1 MIKFA
6 HRGASGYA
14 PENTLGSIKKAVMMG
29 AKAFEI
35 DVQLTRDNEV
45 VVYHDYSLGRVFAGE
60 GNIKDN
66 YLKEL
71 RFLPIKNNFS
81 EEFSSEV
88 FPVLKEV
95 LEIIPKESILN
106 IELKAIDSEKREI
119 EDYILK
125 SIESFP
131 KENILFSSFN
141 HEILKRIA
149 EKDKEL
155 KIGLL
160 FEELPDNLEEYINE
174 SKIKPYSI
182 NPSAKFL
189 TEEKVKDI
197 KKLGYKTFVYTVNDV
212 ESFEKLKKYEVD
224 GIFTDYLDRF

>member
-14 PENTLGSIKKAVMMG
+14 PENTLGAIKKAVKMG

-45 VVYHDYSLGRVFAGE
+45 IVYHDYSLGRVFAGE

-66 YLKEL
+66 YLNEL

-88 FPVLKEV
+88 FPTLKEV
-95 LEIIPKESILN
+95 LEIIPKDSILN
-106 IELKAIDSEKREI
+106 IEVKAIESEKREI
-119 EDYILK
+119 EDFVLK
-125 SIESFP
+125 AIESFP

-141 HEILKRIA
+141 HDILKRIA
-149 EKDKEL
+149 MKDKEL

-160 FEELPDNLEEYINE
+160 FEELPNDLETYIHEN
-174 SKIKPYSI
+174 KIKPYSI
-182 NPSAKFL
+182 NLGVKSL
-189 TEEKVKDI
+189 TEEKVKNV
-197 KKLGYKTFVYTVNDV
+197 KKLGYKVFVYTVNDV
-212 ESFEKLKKYEVD
+212 EVFEKLNSYGVD
-224 GIFTDYLDRF
+224 GVFTDYLDRF